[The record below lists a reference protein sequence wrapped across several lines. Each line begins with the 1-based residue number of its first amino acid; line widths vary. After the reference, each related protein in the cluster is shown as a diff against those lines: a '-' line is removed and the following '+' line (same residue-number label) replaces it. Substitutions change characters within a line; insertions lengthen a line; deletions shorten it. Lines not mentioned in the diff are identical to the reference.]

1 MKKREESELLVIVKA
16 KDLSGTI
23 MASYLGHLS
32 HGDTYYL
39 RKNILEH
46 LVLSKQTE

>member
-1 MKKREESELLVIVKA
+1 MSDISRS
-16 KDLSGTI
+16 

-46 LVLSKQTE
+46 LVLSKQTEEERSKGGEEE